1 MSQSVYRQW
10 PIPISDPRWLVYDP
24 LRKDALYG
32 ILGGVAVGQI
42 LEQQNL
48 FTYLMF
54 FLACFAVQIARG
66 VNQLMKNIEAL
77 KQKRF
82 GQLKLSLIIMTGIAV
97 FALMI
102 INVFFALAV
111 GILCLCLRIAALD
124 RRKDVGLLIFAAA
137 IWVSFPIFEILI
149 VAIDSPV
156 VSFASW
162 GLIGLFIAISCN
174 KNGYRLAR
182 LPMALLECTSLV
194 FGVVLAG
201 VSLTRTIIAT
211 ATTSPGLRDFQTSP
225 RQGDVS
231 ITGIMDS
238 SVHRPSHEH
247 AQTIWVRGHLR
258 TLPDGTVDNNFSGSQ
273 INGVNPQQIY
283 INEYQR
289 TLPDGILEN
298 NLSHQPKTQPA
309 LDNSKPT
316 TPWKMHDGY
325 AQDLVSNDVHGL
337 KPHGAGQQVNVS
349 SFISGLATLTMS
361 IDAVLRDDVNVRL
374 KHNRYTI
381 YISDRLPRF

>member
-32 ILGGVAVGQI
+32 ILVGVVVGQI
-42 LEQQNL
+42 LEQQNF
-48 FTYLMF
+48 FTFLML
-54 FLACFAVQIARG
+54 FLACLVVQIARG
-66 VNQLMKNIEAL
+66 VNQLKKTIAAL

-82 GQLKLSLIIMTGIAV
+82 GQLKLSLIIMTGLAV
-97 FALMI
+97 FTLMI
-102 INVFFALAV
+102 ISIFFALAV
-111 GILCLCLRIAALD
+111 GIVCLCLRIAALD

-137 IWVSFPIFEILI
+137 IWVSIPILEMLI
-149 VAIDSPV
+149 VTIDSPV

-162 GLIGLFIAISCN
+162 GLIGLFVAISCN

-201 VSLTRTIIAT
+201 VSLTRTILAT
-211 ATTSPGLRDFQTSP
+211 ATSSPGLRDFQTSP

-231 ITGIMDS
+231 ITGIIDS

-258 TLPDGTVDNNFSGSQ
+258 TLPDGTVDNNFSGPQ
-273 INGVNPQQIY
+273 TNGVNPKQIY

-289 TLPDGILEN
+289 SLPDGILEN
-298 NLSHQPKTQPA
+298 NLSYQSKIEPA

-316 TPWKMHDGY
+316 TPWLMHDNL
-325 AQDLVSNDVHGL
+325 AQNLISNDVRGL
-337 KPHGAGQQVNVS
+337 KPHGVGEQVNVS
-349 SFISGLATLTMS
+349 SFISGIATLTMG
-361 IDAVLRDDVNVRL
+361 IDAVLRDDADVRL

-381 YISDRLPRF
+381 YIAHRLPRF